1 MTVQTIHRQFG
12 SKSRVAPAIIRM
24 IPPKKAI
31 WVEVFAGSAAVTLA
45 KQPHPA
51 EHINDLNGSVVNLF
65 QVIRD
70 ADLRERLCEAVE
82 FTPWSQEEMRTCE
95 AQTRHPDPV
104 EWARRFLVTS
114 WQTIGGKQ
122 AQGTGW
128 RIQLDKDWPIGTWRR
143 LPDRIRLA
151 AWRLRE
157 VYIHQRHC
165 VEMVEAFGDR
175 EDAVL
180 FLDPPYPLEL
190 TGTRVQQVYEV
201 DMVPDEHRALAEAL
215 LKVKG
220 SVILTMAHGSVYED
234 ILQGAGWRR
243 SEIKVRGLRNAV
255 KSELVLTNFVPP
267 AAPPEQISMLGDGE

>member
-12 SKSRVAPAIIRM
+12 SKSRVAQDILRLVPAGKR
-24 IPPKKAI
+24 I

-65 QVIRD
+65 TVIRD
-70 ADLRERLCEAVE
+70 PTLRDLLCEAVE
-82 FTPWSQEEMRTCE
+82 FTPWSQQEMRLCE
-95 AQTRHPDPV
+95 AETKHDDPV
-104 EWARRFLVTS
+104 EWARRFLVAS

-128 RIQLDKDWPIGTWRR
+128 RIQLDKDWPMGTWRR
-143 LPDRIRLA
+143 LPDRIRRA

-165 VEMVEAFGDR
+165 VELVGQFADR
-175 EDAVL
+175 EEAVL

-190 TGTRVQQVYEV
+190 TNTRVHQVYEV
-201 DMVPDEHRALAEAL
+201 DMTTDEHMALASAL
-215 LKVKG
+215 RGAKA
-220 SVILTMAHGSVYED
+220 SVILTMAHGSLYEE
-234 ILQGAGWRR
+234 ILQGGGWHR
-243 SEIKVRGLRNAV
+243 SELLVRGLRNSV
-255 KSELVLTNFVPP
+255 KSELVLTNFLPPP
-267 AAPPEQISMLGDGE
+267 ATGVQLSWFGGDR